1 MMKHLKKYE
10 NFHDDG
16 LDVDNT
22 NAPKY
27 NQAQRLD
34 AKKYVDAI
42 FAAGAGKM
50 VAALCKEIGMQVPKT
65 DEELEKTQDQAIE
78 YFIENP
84 ERIKEIT
91 PPTFKSYPYYSGDG
105 IARTNNIGGVH
116 QDKAI
121 S

>member
-1 MMKHLKKYE
+1 MKHLKKYE

-34 AKKYVDAI
+34 AKKYVDAV

-50 VAALCKEIGMQVPKT
+50 VAALCKEIGLAIPKT
-65 DEELEKTQDQAIE
+65 DEDLEKTQQKAIE

-91 PPTFKSYPYYSGDG
+91 PPTVNTYPYYSGDG
-105 IARTNNIGGVH
+105 IARVTNIGGVH
-116 QDKAI
+116 QDKTI